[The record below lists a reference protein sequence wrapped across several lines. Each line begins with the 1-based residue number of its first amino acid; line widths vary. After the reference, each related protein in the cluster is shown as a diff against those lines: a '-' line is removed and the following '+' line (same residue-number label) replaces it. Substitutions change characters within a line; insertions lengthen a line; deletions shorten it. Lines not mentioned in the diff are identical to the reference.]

1 MNHIIYITAGDQ
13 TTLPTRYLN
22 IFRDMKTAEIAR
34 RSSFLNCNKLPLYPK
49 PYTYTTIERK
59 KGEGKYAF
67 TMYCLLVV
75 VNTSKATRLYRLT
88 Y

>member
-1 MNHIIYITAGDQ
+1 MNHIIHITAGDQ
-13 TTLPTRYLN
+13 RTLPTRYSN
-22 IFRDMKTAEIAR
+22 IFRDMKTAEFAC

-49 PYTYTTIERK
+49 AYTYMAIERK
-59 KGEGKYAF
+59 KVEGKYAF
-67 TMYCLLVV
+67 TMYFLLVV